1 VAVTFGNTTNG
12 IQGRAAAL
20 PGTHRVLLNHDA
32 VPAWWYMAHPSR
44 WYCVDG
50 EWLPQLGK
58 LSSRPGQSNV
68 KADGDTSHAE
78 TLARKEGWQILPW
91 DVIEGGYVQ
100 VFDGIRG
107 PVHLSRWET
116 PRQVGAQ
123 LVLLSDEEGYR
134 SFLRHLLAEG
144 IVAPPDPVVLDVI
157 MERQAQR
164 VGNNANRLHEPSVKA
179 RHDRDAALL
188 EQMEA
193 AKAKLEQAPAPA
205 PRRRR
210 G

>member
-68 KADGDTSHAE
+68 KVDGDTSHAE

-144 IVAPPDPVVLDVI
+144 IVASPDPVVLDVL

>member
-1 VAVTFGNTTNG
+1 
-12 IQGRAAAL
+12 
-20 PGTHRVLLNHDA
+20 
-32 VPAWWYMAHPSR
+32 M
-44 WYCVDG
+44 
-50 EWLPQLGK
+50 QLTK
-58 LSSRPGQSNV
+58 PLIV
-68 KADGDTSHAE
+68 KAEVGHVT
-78 TLARKEGWQILPW
+78 K
-91 DVIEGGYVQ
+91 
-100 VFDGIRG
+100 
-107 PVHLSRWET
+107 
-116 PRQVGAQ
+116 PRVVVKDLVCEHSEPRLEGAQ

-164 VGNNANRLHEPSVKA
+164 VGNNANRLHEPSVMA

>member
-1 VAVTFGNTTNG
+1 MASAARFTCRG
-12 IQGRAAAL
+12 GRRR
-20 PGTHRVLLNHDA
+20 G
-32 VPAWWYMAHPSR
+32 R
-44 WYCVDG
+44 WAR
-50 EWLPQLGK
+50 
-58 LSSRPGQSNV
+58 SSS
-68 KADGDTSHAE
+68 SC
-78 TLARKEGWQILPW
+78 
-91 DVIEGGYVQ
+91 
-100 VFDGIRG
+100 
-107 PVHLSRWET
+107 
-116 PRQVGAQ
+116 
-123 LVLLSDEEGYR
+123 LSDEEGYR